1 MKRFFCNFA
10 ENISSYVLSATV
22 RQRDYGEKDN
32 TRLVIRNT
40 REVTDVWYVPSI
52 KINNEVLL

>member
-10 ENISSYVLSATV
+10 EKISSYVLSATV